1 MLDRRRILERH
12 ALFIFGIMHRL
23 LQIFHGAS
31 TVLRH
36 GCDGSKPH
44 NRVAMLDP
52 TDFEFVRQR
61 IQNRPEALLFMT
73 IRPHREG
80 VAVNT
85 QEILSVGDMPQD
97 AFSVSI
103 EEE

>member
-1 MLDRRRILERH
+1 
-12 ALFIFGIMHRL
+12 
-23 LQIFHGAS
+23 
-31 TVLRH
+31 
-36 GCDGSKPH
+36 
-44 NRVAMLDP
+44 MLDP

-61 IQNRPEALLFMT
+61 IQNRPEPLLFMT
-73 IRPHREG
+73 IRPRREG

>member
-1 MLDRRRILERH
+1 
-12 ALFIFGIMHRL
+12 
-23 LQIFHGAS
+23 
-31 TVLRH
+31 
-36 GCDGSKPH
+36 
-44 NRVAMLDP
+44 MLDP

-73 IRPHREG
+73 IGPRREG